1 MNQDMKR
8 ILILCLP
15 LMCAAAPLDGVI
27 DLARSVPGEFAADA
41 MIRMA
46 GLQSFDKERKLALL
60 EEAFWRATE
69 AEEAYPRHS
78 ALSSANEPSRFLNR
92 AYSQGL
98 NRMSLQLRAVEAVLP
113 LDAHKARGMFR
124 DMSPINFPRL
134 ACSDFLVSD
143 AGDFYET
150 LGHIAAEAFSPQER
164 AHEEVS
170 KFLAGYIA
178 PIASSVQVAPA
189 ARMLARANL
198 KNAEFQALVT
208 EFAGVLSRIGGDDR
222 SFTFSASR
230 SGAAILALADAC
242 RRRQL
247 PPTILLEAYRAYLV
261 QNLSGPR
268 CGDDRLF
275 EQPAPAGDPVAFF
288 NQRLRDDSVQAI
300 RDDEVTPSQAE
311 GDVRDLRWCQDPEC
325 QAIDRQYR
333 ALLLKPDGSLY
344 QPSERDAEWQA
355 KLRDFLGSL
364 AEWRE
369 SSGISAGQ
377 QFREKNGIFSNL
389 LSFVPDGPMQALV
402 VRAELDFLS
411 ESRFEAPSRVEWF
424 FPVNQLIVRLGSR
437 PQQQVLDELKRSND
451 PVIALY
457 QALET
462 IAPRPPE
469 DTTPLL

>member
-1 MNQDMKR
+1 MKR

-15 LMCAAAPLDGVI
+15 LMCAAAPQPALDGII

-46 GLQSFDKERKLALL
+46 GLQSFGKERKVALL

-69 AEEAYPRHS
+69 AEEAYPRQS
-78 ALSSANEPSRFLNR
+78 ALASTTEPSRFLNR
-92 AYSQGL
+92 AYAQGL
-98 NRMSLQLRAVEAVLP
+98 DRMSLQLRAVEAVLP
-113 LDAHKARGMFR
+113 LDARKAREMFR
-124 DMSPINFPRL
+124 EMPPINFPRV
-134 ACSDFLVSD
+134 ACSDFLVYG
-143 AGDFYET
+143 AGGFYET
-150 LGHIAAEAFSPQER
+150 LGRIAEEAFSPEER
-164 AHEEVS
+164 AREEVS

-178 PIASSVQVAPA
+178 PIASSLQVAPA

-208 EFAGVLSRIGGDDR
+208 EFAGVLSRISGDDR

-242 RRRQL
+242 RRRQM
-247 PPTILLEAYRAYLV
+247 PPTVLVEAYRAYLV
-261 QNLSGPR
+261 QNLSGSR

-275 EQPAPAGDPVAFF
+275 EQPAPAGDPVVFF
-288 NQRLRDDSVQAI
+288 NQEVRDASVQAI

-311 GDVRDLRWCQDPEC
+311 GDVRDLRWCQDAEC

-344 QPSERDAEWQA
+344 QASERDAEWQA

-364 AEWRE
+364 AEWHE
-369 SSGISAGQ
+369 SSGISAGR

-389 LSFVPDGPMQALV
+389 LSFVPGGPIEAMV
-402 VRAELDFLS
+402 IRAELDFLS
-411 ESRFEAPSRVEWF
+411 ESRFEASTRVEWF
-424 FPVNQLIVRLGSR
+424 FPVNQLITRLGSR
-437 PQQQVLDELKRSND
+437 PQVQVLDELKRAND

-462 IAPRPPE
+462 IAPRPGE